1 VVVFRTTK
9 EPGVDLDHDELRR
22 SSLVDIAARD
32 GMPSRVMLRPLLI
45 ASFGAAIACSAAA
58 ESGSAE
64 SAMLESPDAG
74 TPGICAS
81 SFGDQLTPGFG
92 RIDGTVYAVQ
102 KPSDTQCTLP
112 NSDHVIVQ
120 VLMNGAVYRLVT
132 NVKSDRPAPDG
143 GGDARVQMLAVDHVP
158 LPAPA
163 FAEGWHTGD
172 DVWIDYV
179 RHFNV
184 HAEEFTPQD
193 MDPLVQDIAARIH
206 VGDPISIY
214 AQSGEGRPDS
224 AHLVHRNGHGKDGAI
239 VLNPTTDPTYLLFL
253 FAEQRF

>member
-1 VVVFRTTK
+1 MLRFRN
-9 EPGVDLDHDELRR
+9 V
-22 SSLVDIAARD
+22 IAAALFALA
-32 GMPSRVMLRPLLI
+32 G
-45 ASFGAAIACSAAA
+45 CSAT
-58 ESGSAE
+58 AE
-64 SAMLESPDAG
+64 SASTESAVTEAPADAG
-74 TPGICAS
+74 LAGTCAS
-81 SFGDQLTPGFG
+81 TFGDQLTAGFG

-112 NSDHVIVQ
+112 NSDHVIIQ

-132 NVKSDRPAPDG
+132 NVKSDRPPPSRSADRRSR
-143 GGDARVQMLAVDHVP
+143 DVRVQMLVKDGVP

-179 RHFNV
+179 RHFGV

-193 MDPLVQDIAARIH
+193 MAPLVDDIASRIH

-214 AQSGEGRPDS
+214 GQSGEGRPES
-224 AHLVHRNGHGKDGAI
+224 AHLIHRNGHGKDGAI
-239 VLNPTTDPTYLLFL
+239 VLSPTTSPTYLLFH
-253 FAEQRF
+253 FAEQHF

>member
-1 VVVFRTTK
+1 MSTR
-9 EPGVDLDHDELRR
+9 
-22 SSLVDIAARD
+22 
-32 GMPSRVMLRPLLI
+32 MLRTLLT
-45 ASFGAAIACSAAA
+45 ASVFAALAACSAGADSRSA
-58 ESGSAE
+58 DNESAVISGSVPVTE
-64 SAMLESPDAG
+64 DDAG
-74 TPGICAS
+74 LTGICAS
-81 SFGDQLTPGFG
+81 TFGSELTAGFG

-112 NSDHVIVQ
+112 NSDHIIIQ
-120 VLMNGAVYRLVT
+120 VLMHGAVYRLVT

-143 GGDARVQMLAVDHVP
+143 GDNRVQMIAVGSIP

-163 FAEGWHTGD
+163 FAEGWHIGD
-172 DVWIDYV
+172 DIWIDYV

-184 HAEEFTPQD
+184 HAEQFTPQD
-193 MDPLVQDIAARIH
+193 IDPLVQDIASRIH

-239 VLNPTTDPTYLLFL
+239 VLNPTADPTYLLFH